1 MVSDYSRV
9 EISSSALRHNWQ
21 VFRQLLPQSVKMAAV
36 IKANAYG
43 HDQRVVMSV
52 LEDLADYWQVDSLR
66 ELKIVRETSQK
77 PTLVLGYVPQADLAE
92 AVALEAT
99 MAVYDSQRLPALN
112 ELAKAN
118 GKPVSVHIKID
129 ALFGRQGILI
139 DQLLAFLD
147 EIKRFSFIEVT
158 GFYAHYA
165 EANDPSAIE
174 HTQQQLALFEKAES
188 IFKQAGYQNLI
199 SHISATAGILAQEVH
214 FPTHSLVRLGIGLY
228 GLWPSWQLES
238 QWQEEVQLQS
248 VLRWASMVAQVKTI
262 PTGFPIGYGATVV
275 THHETTIAV
284 VPVGYADGFDRGL
297 SNCGEVLVHGQ
308 ICQVLGRVSMN
319 MIVVDV
325 SHVSKVQA
333 EDEVVI
339 IGKQGSAEITA
350 TQIAQKIDTINYE
363 IVTRLSPLLSREL
376 IVQ

>member
-92 AVALEAT
+92 TVALQAT
-99 MAVYDSQRLPALN
+99 LAVYDSQRLPLLN
-112 ELAKAN
+112 ELARAS
-118 GKPVSVHIKID
+118 GKPIAVHIKID
-129 ALFGRQGILI
+129 ALFGRQGLLI
-139 DQLLAFLD
+139 EQLTTFLE
-147 EIKRFSFIEVT
+147 EIKRFPYIEVT

-165 EANDPSAIE
+165 EADDPSAQE
-174 HTQQQLALFEKAES
+174 HTQQQLDLFEKAET
-188 IFKQAGYQNLI
+188 IFAQAGYQNLT
-199 SHISATAGILAQEVH
+199 SHIAATAGILAQETKH
-214 FPTHSLVRLGIGLY
+214 PTHSLVRLGIGLY
-228 GLWPSWQLES
+228 GLWPST
-238 QWQEEVQLQS
+238 QLQNEWEEKMPLQP
-248 VLRWASMVAQVKTI
+248 VLRWVSLVAQVKTV
-262 PTGFPIGYGATVV
+262 PTGFPIGYGATLI
-275 THHETTIAV
+275 TRHATKIAII
-284 VPVGYADGFDRGL
+284 PIGYADGFDRGL
-297 SNCGEVLVHGQ
+297 SNCGKVLIHGQ
-308 ICQVLGRVSMN
+308 MCPVLGRVSMN

-325 SHVSKVQA
+325 TDLADVQV
-333 EDEVVI
+333 EEEVVI
-339 IGKQGSAEITA
+339 LGKQGSAEITA

-363 IVTRLSPLLSREL
+363 IVTRISPLLSREV
-376 IVQ
+376 IVY